1 MFVDAEAKTESE
13 WLRDRL
19 NECTYAIA
27 SSLDEWDEDAKQT
40 AEGSHEKYED
50 EMRLRLANTIRPYFE
65 LIQGRC

>member
-1 MFVDAEAKTESE
+1 MFVNAASAESE

-27 SSLDEWDEDAKQT
+27 SSLHEWDEDAKQA

-50 EMRLRLANTIRPYFE
+50 EIRLRLSNTIRPYFE
-65 LIQGRC
+65 LISHRN